1 MRLKPGL
8 TSDQAYEVLSA
19 TATMSWG
26 LAAAAALQKELRS
39 IADFMQVI
47 GNLDIPDDT
56 EPLFLEDLA
65 AMTGAE
71 K

>member
-1 MRLKPGL
+1 
-8 TSDQAYEVLSA
+8 
-19 TATMSWG
+19 
-26 LAAAAALQKELRS
+26 
-39 IADFMQVI
+39 MQVI